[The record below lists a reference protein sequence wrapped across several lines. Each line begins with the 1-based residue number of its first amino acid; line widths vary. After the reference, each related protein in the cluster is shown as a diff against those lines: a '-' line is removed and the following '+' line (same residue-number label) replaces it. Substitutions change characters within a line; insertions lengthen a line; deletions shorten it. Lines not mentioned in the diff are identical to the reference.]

1 MSVTE
6 AIVFC
11 ERLADGQPPAPVL
24 DALLTHLGGFGVDL
38 AAGTR
43 VLIKPNFVA
52 PFAHATTDLEVIDFF
67 VTRLREAGAVPVLGE
82 SSGFEFDTEAAFA
95 VLGVGDYARRRDLEL
110 VDFEHGRY
118 VEVDLGD
125 GLGGVE
131 VAEAALEAQL
141 ILNLPIIKG
150 HTVTRVT
157 GAVKNLFGLLSK
169 PSRRR
174 LHGYGLERGIAALAG
189 KFPQSVHFVDAR
201 RRLARAVF
209 AEAEPLGYVLA
220 GRDPFALDHLGASLL
235 GFDPA
240 SVGHLRSA
248 PAYEIRGVT
257 PELPARLDGRNSLR
271 ERVHRGIYS
280 AFYWLDQRKVSL
292 VGGESILPD
301 LHWYL
306 GVHPVLAQ
314 LSRAEAEAVA
324 ASCPVGAIDV
334 EGRRIVK
341 QECRRVRC
349 LRCYREHEGLVQL
362 GGLNRPRQ
370 GGNGDRS
377 SR

>member
-6 AIVFC
+6 PIVFC
-11 ERLADGQPPAPVL
+11 ERLADGQPTTPVL
-24 DALLTHLGGFGVDL
+24 EALLTRLGGFGPNL

-52 PFAHATTDLEVIDFF
+52 PFSHATTDLEVIDFF

-82 SSGFEFDTEAAFA
+82 SSGFEFDTAAAFA
-95 VLGVGDYARRRDLEL
+95 VLGVGDYAQRRELEL
-110 VDFEHGRY
+110 VDFERGRY
-118 VEVDLGD
+118 VEVELGD
-125 GLGGVE
+125 GLGRVE
-131 VAEAALEAQL
+131 VAETALEAEL
-141 ILNLPIIKG
+141 IINLPIIKG

-174 LHGYGLERGIAALAG
+174 LHGRGLERGIAALASQ
-189 KFPQSVHFVDAR
+189 FPQALHFVDAR

-209 AEAEPLGYVLA
+209 AEAEPLGYMLA

-235 GFDPA
+235 GFDPT

-248 PAYEIRGVT
+248 PAYEVQGVT
-257 PELPARLDGRNSLR
+257 PELPARLDSRSSLR
-271 ERVHRGIYS
+271 ERMHRGIYS

-306 GVHPVLAQ
+306 GVHPVLAR

-334 EGRRIVK
+334 ESRQIRRE
-341 QECRRVRC
+341 ECRRVRC
-349 LRCYREHEGLVQL
+349 LRCYREHGGLVRL

-370 GGNGDRS
+370 GASGDRA